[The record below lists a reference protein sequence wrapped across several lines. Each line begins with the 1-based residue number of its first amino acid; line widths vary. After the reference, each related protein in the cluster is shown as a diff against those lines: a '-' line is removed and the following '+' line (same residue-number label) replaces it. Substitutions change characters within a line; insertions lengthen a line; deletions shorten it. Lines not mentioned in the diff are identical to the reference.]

1 MSLSF
6 STADCRLPTADR
18 EPRMPSYKAP
28 LREYRFLL
36 KEVLEI
42 ERYANLPGFAD
53 APIDLIEQV
62 LEEGAKFCEGVLAP
76 LNKVGDE
83 HGCTRSEDGSV
94 ATPPGF
100 KDAYAQFVQAGWPA
114 LSSDPNYGG
123 QGLPH
128 IVALAWNEMVASANM
143 AFGMYPGLSHGAYEA
158 IHQHGSDAQKELYL
172 PKLVSGEWT
181 GTMNLT
187 EPHCGTDLGM
197 LRTKAIPQADGA
209 YRITGQKI
217 FISAGEHD
225 LADNIIHLVLARIE
239 GAPGGTK
246 GISLFIVPK
255 FLMNEDGSLGVR
267 NGVVCGKIE
276 EKMGIH
282 GNSTCVL
289 DYDGAVGYLVGQE
302 NKGLAAMFT
311 MMNVARLGVG
321 LQGLAQSEVAYQNA
335 AAYAKERLQGRSITG
350 AKNPDGPA
358 DPIIVHPDIRRMLMD
373 AKAFNEGARAFTF
386 WTAIYGDLLH
396 ASPDE
401 AVRQKAEDYMG
412 LMTPVIKSYLTDK
425 GYANATNCQQVF
437 GGHGYIEEHGM
448 SQYVRDA
455 RIAMIYEGANGIQ
468 ALDLVGRKLGANG
481 GRAIFAF
488 FNEIDDFI
496 AANEDDSEL
505 APFTEGLKNAKSW
518 LQDGAMWLMQN
529 GMTDFDNAGAAS
541 HDFLNLFGL
550 TALSYMWALQAK
562 AALAA
567 KQNGG
572 AADAYYDTKLAT
584 GRYFLTRVLPEA
596 GAHLAKLK
604 SGAEPVMALRAEAF

>member
-1 MSLSF
+1 
-6 STADCRLPTADR
+6 
-18 EPRMPSYKAP
+18 MPSYTAP

-36 KEVLEI
+36 KDVLDI
-42 ERYANLPGFAD
+42 ERYSNLPTFSD
-53 APIDLIEQV
+53 APIDLIDQV

-83 HGCTRSEDGSV
+83 HGCKRTDDGSV
-94 ATPPGF
+94 TTPPGF
-100 KDAYAQFVQAGWPA
+100 KDAYKQLVEAGWPA

-123 QGLPH
+123 QGMPH
-128 IVALAWNEMVASANM
+128 IVSLAWSEMVSSSNM
-143 AFGMYPGLSHGAYEA
+143 AFGMYPGLSHGAYAA
-158 IHQHGSDAQKELYL
+158 IHHHGSDEQKQTYL
-172 PKLVSGEWT
+172 PKLVTGEWT

-187 EPHCGTDLGM
+187 EPHCGTDLGL
-197 LRTKAIPQADGA
+197 LRTKAVPQADGS

-225 LADNIIHLVLARIE
+225 LASNIIHLVLARIE
-239 GAPGGTK
+239 GAPAGTK

-255 FLMNEDGSLGVR
+255 FLLDKDGAPGKR

-289 DYDGAVGYLVGQE
+289 NYDDATGYLIGQE
-302 NKGLAAMFT
+302 NKGLMAMFV

-321 LQGLAQSEVAYQNA
+321 LQGLSQSEVAYQNA
-335 AAYAKERLQGRSITG
+335 VIYAKDRLQMRSLTG

-373 AKAFNEGARAFTF
+373 AKAFNEGARAFAF
-386 WTAIYGDLLH
+386 WAALYGDLLH
-396 ASPDE
+396 VSPDE
-401 AVRQKAEDYMG
+401 KVRQKADDYMA

-448 SQYVRDA
+448 SQFVRDA
-455 RIAMIYEGANGIQ
+455 RITQIYEGTNGIQ

-488 FNEIDDFI
+488 FNELDDF
-496 AANEDDSEL
+496 AHNHEDD
-505 APFTEGLKNAKSW
+505 ADLKEFVEAVKGAKAQ
-518 LQDGAMWLMQN
+518 LQDGTMWLMQN
-529 GMTDFDNAGAAS
+529 GMTNFDNAGAAS
-541 HDFLNLFGL
+541 HDFLNLFGI
-550 TALSYMWALQAK
+550 TALTYMWTLQAK

-567 KQNGG
+567 KKNGG
-572 AADAYYDTKLAT
+572 ASDPYYDTKLVTA
-584 GRYFLTRVLPEA
+584 RYFLARVLPDA

-604 SGAEPVMALRAEAF
+604 SGAGPVMALSAEAF

>member
-1 MSLSF
+1 
-6 STADCRLPTADR
+6 
-18 EPRMPSYKAP
+18 MPSYKAP

-36 KEVLEI
+36 KDVLELD
-42 ERYANLPGFAD
+42 RYSNLPSFSE
-53 APIDLIEQV
+53 APLDLIEQV
-62 LEEGAKFCEGVLAP
+62 LEEGGKFCEEVLAP

-83 HGCTRSEDGSV
+83 HGCTRAADGSV
-94 ATPPGF
+94 TTPPGF
-100 KDAYAQFVQAGWPA
+100 KQAYKQLVDAGWPS
-114 LSSDPNYGG
+114 LTSDPAYGG

-128 IVALAWNEMVASANM
+128 IVGLAWSEMVASANM

-158 IHQHGSDAQKELYL
+158 IHQHGTDAQKQTYL
-172 PKLVSGEWT
+172 PKLVTGEWT

-187 EPHCGTDLGM
+187 EPHCGTDLGL
-197 LRTKAIPQADGA
+197 LRTKAIPQADGS

-225 LADNIIHLVLARIE
+225 LASNIIHLVLARIE
-239 GAPGGTK
+239 GAPLGTK

-255 FLMNEDGSLGVR
+255 FLLDKDGAPGKR

-289 DYDGAVGYLVGQE
+289 NYDDATGFLIGQE
-302 NKGLAAMFT
+302 NKGLMAMFT

-321 LQGLAQSEVAYQNA
+321 LQGLSQSEVAYQNGV
-335 AAYAKERLQGRSITG
+335 AYAKDRLQMRSLTG
-350 AKNPDGPA
+350 PKNPDGPA

-386 WTAIYGDLLH
+386 WTALHGDLMH
-396 ASPDE
+396 NSPDE
-401 AVRQKAEDYMG
+401 KVREKAGDYMG

-425 GYANATNCQQVF
+425 GYANATNCQQIF

-448 SQYVRDA
+448 SQFVRDA
-455 RIAMIYEGANGIQ
+455 RITMIYEGANGIQ

-496 AANEDDSEL
+496 HAHEDD
-505 APFTEGLKNAKSW
+505 AALKDFIAALTSTKAQ
-518 LQDGAMWLMQN
+518 LQDGTMWLMQN
-529 GMTDFDNAGAAS
+529 GMSNFDNAGAAS
-541 HDFLNLFGL
+541 HDYLNLFGV
-550 TALSYMWALQAK
+550 TALTYMWALQAK

-567 KQNGG
+567 KKNGG
-572 AADAYYDTKLAT
+572 GDPYYDTKLTT
-584 GRYFLTRVLPEA
+584 GRYFLARCAPDA

-604 SGAEPVMALRAEAF
+604 SGAEPVMALAAEAF

>member
-1 MSLSF
+1 M
-6 STADCRLPTADR
+6 PTY
-18 EPRMPSYKAP
+18 SAP
-28 LREYRFLL
+28 LREFRFLL
-36 KEVLEI
+36 KDVLDI
-42 ERYANLPGFAD
+42 ERYSNLPGFSD
-53 APIDLIEQV
+53 APMDLIDQV

-83 HGCTRSEDGSV
+83 HGCKRNDDGSV
-94 ATPPGF
+94 TTPPGF
-100 KDAYAQFVQAGWPA
+100 KEAYKQFTEGGWSG

-123 QGLPH
+123 QGMPH
-128 IVALAWNEMVASANM
+128 VVSMAWSEMCSSANM
-143 AFGMYPGLSHGAYEA
+143 AFTMYPGLSHGAYAA
-158 IHQHGSDAQKELYL
+158 IHQHGSDEQKQTYL

-197 LRTKAIPQADGA
+197 LRTKAIPQADGS

-225 LADNIIHLVLARIE
+225 LSKNIIHLVIARIE
-239 GAPGGTK
+239 GAPQGTK

-255 FLMNEDGSLGVR
+255 FVLDKDGNAGAR

-289 DYDGAVGYLVGQE
+289 NYDDATGYLVGQE
-302 NKGLAAMFT
+302 NKGLHAMFT

-321 LQGLAQSEVAYQNA
+321 LQGLSQSEVAYQNGV
-335 AAYAKERLQGRSITG
+335 AYAKDRLQGRSITG
-350 AKNPDGPA
+350 AKNPNGPA

-386 WTAIYGDLLH
+386 WTALYGDLLH

-401 AVRQKAEDYMG
+401 KVREKAEDYMG

-425 GYANATNCQQVF
+425 GYANATNCQQIF

-448 SQYVRDA
+448 SQFVRDS

-488 FNEIDDFI
+488 FNEIDDFVH
-496 AANEDDSEL
+496 ANEDD
-505 APFTEGLKNAKSW
+505 ADLKEFIEALTAAKAQ
-518 LQDGAMWLMQN
+518 LQDGTMWLMQN
-529 GMTDFDNAGAAS
+529 GMANFDNAGAAS
-541 HDFLNLFGL
+541 HDYLNLFGI
-550 TALSYMWALQAK
+550 TALTYMWAMQAN

-567 KQNGG
+567 KANSG
-572 AADAYYDTKLAT
+572 AGDPYYDTKLVT
-584 GRYFLTRVLPEA
+584 GRYFIARVTPDA

-604 SGAEPVMALRAEAF
+604 SGAEPVMALSAEAF